1 MLLNAYRD
9 EAYASFLRGGLPSRK
24 EERYRYTD
32 MQGMFAPDYGVNIN
46 RLPVPIDPYKAFRCF
61 VPNLNSLLY
70 FVVNDTFCQPAEP
83 RTTLPD
89 GVIVDSLGRIA
100 ETRPQVVRD
109 YYNRLANKVRA
120 KARANE
126 NKRVHSFCRVQPRLD
141 KVNESTNLFDTECSR
156 SSTIVN
162 DDAVSALNTML
173 VQDGIFI
180 YVPRGVRVEQ
190 PVQIVNMLHS
200 GVDMMANR
208 RVLIILEENSSLN
221 ILFCDHTDSNA
232 QFLSTQVAEI
242 FVGENAALDLTSVEE
257 THSENRLASN
267 TFIRLA
273 EQSRLSHNTVTLH
286 NGTTRNS
293 LNILL
298 EGEGAEC
305 VVNGSVILDKHQHA
319 DNNTI
324 ITHTA
329 PHCSS
334 RELYKYVVGDAATGA
349 FAGKVFVAKGA
360 QKTDSEMRNQN
371 LCATKEARMY
381 TQPMLEIYADDV
393 KCSHGATVGQLNDAA
408 LFYMQQRGIPVSEA
422 KRLLQI
428 AFMSEVIDN
437 IRLTPLRE
445 RLRYLV
451 EKRFRGELNKCE
463 GCTLCK

>member
-1 MLLNAYRD
+1 MLLNACRD

-46 RLPVPIDPYKAFRCF
+46 RLPVPIDPYKTFRCF
-61 VPNLNSLLY
+61 VPNLNSALF
-70 FVVNDTFCQPAEP
+70 FVVNDTFCPPSEP

-89 GVIVDSLGRIA
+89 GVIVGSLKKIA
-100 ETRPQVVRD
+100 ETNPELLGD
-109 YYNRLANKVRA
+109 CYNRLADN
-120 KARANE
+120 N
-126 NKRVHSFCRVQPRLD
+126 
-141 KVNESTNLFDTECSR
+141 
-156 SSTIVN
+156 
-162 DDAVSALNTML
+162 DAVSSLNTML
-173 VQDGIFI
+173 VQDGVFI

-208 RVLIILEENSSLN
+208 RVLVILEADSSLN
-221 ILFCDHTDSNA
+221 ILFCDHTDSNT

-242 FVGENAALDLTSVEE
+242 FIGENAALDFTSVEE

-273 EQSRLSHNTVTLH
+273 ERSRLCHNVITLH

-298 EGEGAEC
+298 DGEGAEC
-305 VVNGSVILDKHQHA
+305 VVNGSVILDKRQHA
-319 DNNTI
+319 DNNTL
-324 ITHTA
+324 ITHAA

-349 FAGKVFVAKGA
+349 FTGKVFVAKGA

-451 EKRFRGELNKCE
+451 EKRFRGELNTCE

>member
-1 MLLNAYRD
+1 MLLNACRD

-32 MQGMFAPDYGVNIN
+32 MQGLFAPDYGVNIN
-46 RLPVPIDPYKAFRCF
+46 RLPVPIDPYKTFRCF

-70 FVVNDTFCQPAEP
+70 FVVNDTFCPPSEP

-89 GVIVDSLGRIA
+89 GVIVGSLKKIA
-100 ETRPQVVRD
+100 ETNLQVVRD
-109 YYNRLANKVRA
+109 YYNRLAN
-120 KARANE
+120 
-126 NKRVHSFCRVQPRLD
+126 
-141 KVNESTNLFDTECSR
+141 
-156 SSTIVN
+156 N
-162 DDAVSALNTML
+162 DDAVSSLNTMF
-173 VQDGIFI
+173 VQDGVFI

-208 RVLIILEENSSLN
+208 RVLIVLEADSSLN
-221 ILFCDHTDSNA
+221 ILFCDHTDSNT

-242 FVGENAALDLTSVEE
+242 FIGENAALDLTSVEE

-273 EQSRLSHNTVTLH
+273 ERSRLCHNVITLH

-298 EGEGAEC
+298 DGEGAEC
-305 VVNGSVILDKHQHA
+305 VVNGSVILDKRQHA
-319 DNNTI
+319 DNNTL
-324 ITHTA
+324 ITHAA

-349 FAGKVFVAKGA
+349 FAGKVLVARGA

-451 EKRFRGELNKCE
+451 EKRFRGELNTCE